1 MKDLSLMVDN
11 EEKVMFNF
19 RTALWIERGNKVY
32 IEVKPTIHFTTVPGG
47 RIHMLENTKE
57 GLLREIEEE
66 MHITLDI
73 NEIKLKTVIENF
85 FEDQGRRFHE
95 AYYLYKLEV
104 KEDDNRFIDNKENYD
119 SEASYYKWV
128 DKDKLEE
135 VNLLPEVLRHLSN
148 EDKVEH
154 IIQDDLKGWIDHEI

>member
-1 MKDLSLMVDN
+1 MKDLSLMVDTD
-11 EEKVMFNF
+11 EKIIFNF
-19 RTALWIERGNKVY
+19 RTALWIERDNKVY
-32 IEVKPTIHFTTVPGG
+32 VEVKPTIHFTTVPGG
-47 RIHMLENTKE
+47 RIKMLENTKE

-66 MHITLDI
+66 MHIKLDI

-85 FEDQGRRFHE
+85 FEDGGKLFHE

-104 KEDDNRFIDNKENYD
+104 KEEDNRFIDNAINYD

-128 DKDKLEE
+128 EKDKLKE
-135 VNLLPEVLRHLSN
+135 VNLLPEVLRNISS

-154 IIQDDLKGWIDHEI
+154 IIQDDLKGWINHEI